1 MHKSIYTRQYQT
13 LLEILREARATA
25 GLTQGDLAERLGMGQ
40 SDISKCEIGTRRLD
54 VVELKLWV
62 EALGIELMEVVQE
75 LDEQVKSEAL
85 LARQHPAVT
94 KSKRGHK
101 R

>member
-1 MHKSIYTRQYQT
+1 MHKTIYTRQYQA

-54 VVELKLWV
+54 VVELKMWA
-62 EALGIELMEVVQE
+62 EALGTELINVVQE
-75 LDEQVKSEAL
+75 LDARVKAEAV
-85 LARQHPAVT
+85 LAQQHVPVT
-94 KSKRGHK
+94 EGRGK
-101 R
+101 KK